1 MKRYGFLYL
10 KEDSLF
16 NVNIFLKKGKIHIK
30 DFIEDNI
37 SKDLFKITP
46 FGAYAQDLKAL
57 NEKLELLF
65 KDKKTKK
72 WCLILPD
79 SWQKCLYLEEENIP
93 KKTKELKTFIEWHF
107 KKSYNLKPEEVRFS
121 YVLKNQN
128 GKNKLLITFSLEKLI
143 SSLETIFNNNNMH
156 LGFIISSFWA
166 LSFLIPK
173 KGIWALLNIEK
184 DTWTLGIFEEDQLLS
199 FRQKIIPVGN
209 LSILNEEIDR
219 TLKLNQKPID
229 YFYFNFNNSEIEKN
243 VYTINYNLLKPTLE
257 NIIFMNDTP
266 IWWENLGNIF
276 LGALYGLS

>member
-16 NVNIFLKKGKIHIK
+16 NVNFFLKKGKIFIK
-30 DFIEDNI
+30 DSLEDNI

-46 FGAYAQDLKAL
+46 FGAYTQDLKAL
-57 NEKLELLF
+57 SEKLELLF
-65 KDKKTKK
+65 RDKKINK
-72 WCLILPD
+72 WCLVLPD
-79 SWQKCLYLEEENIP
+79 SWQKCIYLEEENIP

-121 YVLKNQN
+121 YILKNQN

-173 KGIWALLNIEK
+173 KGNWALLNIEK

-209 LSILNEEIDR
+209 LSILNEEIER

-229 YFYFNFNNSEIEKN
+229 YFYFNFNNLEIEKN
-243 VYTINYNLLKPTLE
+243 GFTLNYNFLKPTLE
-257 NIIFMNDTP
+257 NIIFMRDP
-266 IWWENLGNIF
+266 PLWWEDLGNIF